1 MVNDVKYAARG
12 ALRNPL
18 VSLVVVV
25 SLGIGIGVNTAVFS
39 WLEATIVHPLP
50 AVDRSAALYSIE
62 LRTQSG
68 SYSSMSWLE
77 FRDLREHL
85 TTIEDLIAF
94 RMVPLY
100 VGDPGRVER
109 TYGQLVSGNYFNALG
124 LTPTLGR
131 FVRPDEA
138 ERAGGEPVAV
148 ISYALW
154 QSRLGGARDA
164 IGHPIRVNGRELI
177 VIGVAPKRFQGTIL
191 GLSFDMWVPATM
203 APLLFDRSRELED
216 RGIRGYS
223 AMGRLRHG
231 ASQQAAQADLDGAMG
246 DLARTYPA
254 SNTGVRAEALTFWQ
268 APRGPLRLFIAA
280 LAALQGLMLLLL
292 LAVCGNTANLVL
304 ARASARRR
312 EIGIRLALGAT
323 PWRAA
328 SVIISES
335 FILAVAGAVVGF
347 VIAAWWTPAF
357 IALPLSGF
365 PIRFQTQV
373 DRGALAFAMLLGI
386 ACGFLASAAP
396 AFHVS
401 RLDPHVAFRQGS
413 RSAGRSRLRDT
424 LMAVQVGLALV
435 VLIVAGVSLRSFT
448 DTRTTETGF
457 RREGVLLAAYDLTGR
472 PMPDDPG
479 VYARTFASRLLSGL
493 RSQPSIEAAAISSS
507 VPLDIH
513 GLPSR
518 SFVLEGHAHA
528 DATLDDALSNTVTPG
543 YFLLMGIPI
552 VAGID
557 FASLDAP
564 ASSAQTIVNEEFVR
578 RYLDGMSPENA
589 LGRRL
594 QVRRDW
600 FTIIGVARN
609 SLYEAFGEPPTP
621 IVYFSYRD
629 RPLISG
635 EIHVRSRP
643 GAESSVTGDVR
654 RVVHELDADLPLFN
668 VRSLADHIETNLVFR
683 RVPARLFGV
692 LGPLLLLLAASGI
705 YGVVSYAV
713 SLRRKEVAVRMALGA
728 TARRVMAEFVAQNLA
743 IAIVGALAGW
753 LLTFVVAFD
762 VIGVDTLDPA
772 VFAGVPLLLLAVA
785 AFACW
790 VPARRVT
797 SIDPIAMLR
806 EE

>member
-1 MVNDVKYAARG
+1 
-12 ALRNPL
+12 
-18 VSLVVVV
+18 
-25 SLGIGIGVNTAVFS
+25 
-39 WLEATIVHPLP
+39 
-50 AVDRSAALYSIE
+50 
-62 LRTQSG
+62 
-68 SYSSMSWLE
+68 
-77 FRDLREHL
+77 
-85 TTIEDLIAF
+85 
-94 RMVPLY
+94 
-100 VGDPGRVER
+100 
-109 TYGQLVSGNYFNALG
+109 
-124 LTPTLGR
+124 
-131 FVRPDEA
+131 
-138 ERAGGEPVAV
+138 
-148 ISYALW
+148 
-154 QSRLGGARDA
+154 
-164 IGHPIRVNGRELI
+164 
-177 VIGVAPKRFQGTIL
+177 
-191 GLSFDMWVPATM
+191 
-203 APLLFDRSRELED
+203 
-216 RGIRGYS
+216 
-223 AMGRLRHG
+223 
-231 ASQQAAQADLDGAMG
+231 
-246 DLARTYPA
+246 
-254 SNTGVRAEALTFWQ
+254 
-268 APRGPLRLFIAA
+268 
-280 LAALQGLMLLLL
+280 MLLLL
-292 LAVCGNTANLVL
+292 LAVCGNTANLIL

-312 EIGIRLALGAT
+312 EIAIRLALGAT

-328 SVIISES
+328 SVVISES
-335 FILAVAGAVVGF
+335 LILAVAGAVVGF
-347 VIAAWWTPAF
+347 AIAAWWTPAF

-365 PIRFQTQV
+365 PIRFQTGV
-373 DRGALAFAMLLGI
+373 DRGALLFAMLLGV

-396 AFHVS
+396 ALHVS

-448 DTRTTETGF
+448 DTRATDTGF

-472 PMPDDPG
+472 PVPDDPG

-543 YFLLMGIPI
+543 YFSLMGIPI
-552 VAGID
+552 VAGVD
-557 FASLDAP
+557 FAPLDAP
-564 ASSAQTIVNEEFVR
+564 ASSAQAIVNQEFVR
-578 RYLDGMSPENA
+578 RYLDRMSPEDA
-589 LGRRL
+589 LGHRL
-594 QVRRDW
+594 QVRSDW

-643 GAESSVTGDVR
+643 GAESSVAGDVR

-668 VRSLADHIETNLVFR
+668 VRSLVDHIETNLVFR

-728 TARRVMAEFVAQNLA
+728 TARRVMTEFVAQNLA

-753 LLTFVVAFD
+753 VLTFVVAFD

-806 EE
+806 ED